1 MANVSLV
8 PFWLDVKKEYVIENF
23 EKLIEYLS
31 ACSQHPEAIG
41 DVSDVESD
49 FNRTFYALQSVV
61 YEYVEELKNIKIYET
76 LDEKQLDIIFVVR
89 AIGAY
94 LLSGKLV
101 NTCDHEIFGVLV
113 NILVASNNIKSKD
126 TLLKMQELIYHCMNS
141 EPVRIYGFSWS
152 DIKEFP
158 GLETFCY
165 LVAHNTIFES
175 CAAPKCELEA
185 QGLLTLENNKL
196 QFSPFNSLRKS
207 DLAKRNRLAIQFDLP
222 TLDILNASKECVAIK
237 DFDKLKNALKDLSVE
252 QRNFVAV
259 PVIKKKTYDYAVD
272 RDDILVKVVAK
283 YPKSIVAETVDL
295 AYEKIRGTVYV
306 KPSLHGITYNL
317 FMDTIQEGDYINV
330 RLQNRTDMPFV
341 VNESFEE
348 FYKNEV
354 MKSDSEMAAIYL
366 EPYGVG
372 KKWLTHKGLTVN
384 IRSSEDSEDV
394 YSAMD
399 NKQIINI
406 RVYER
411 RPDNNGNYVINASYG
426 TPFISDDYDDVT
438 PDEFVNLAYKSLLDD
453 FLDYCYPDIEPQ
465 EEKKIPSFDVL
476 YVRILEHISYH
487 ISKFITN
494 SKDRYSVLYSTL
506 FLAETIGDTES
517 KDYINTELRYLYAL
531 IQFAK
536 GATPKLIEFCPEESM
551 SHLDKVKK
559 MEHMIKRINTYDDSE
574 IIVPDY
580 ADYLL
585 PDEKLYETVD
595 GLIYSS
601 NRLNGKI
608 NRPEINRIK
617 RSIAK
622 HLKVDD
628 EYVNITSDI
637 TYYGEESDTLEFKS
651 SIIYSPD
658 DMNKYSPSQIWEILK
673 AICAFMNTLTG
684 GEILLG
690 VKDSGYS
697 CGVMNDL
704 QYMYN
709 NGMISEMSMDKYRT
723 YIKYKADRVFTD
735 DSDMSKGTEISTGR
749 IAYIIEK
756 DKEGNDILRIQV
768 RPYEYGIVMFDKS
781 SGRPD
786 HISQTY
792 IRRSGDSFPMNAEL
806 RRQAKEKKLNASYDG
821 NLKKFIL
828 LQLAAKEGKVARI
841 INYASHNSKKDR
853 IVEPF
858 HPIPEHDAFL
868 VYDTEKNENREYKI
882 SRMEDVEV
890 LDRKWTKTNKHK
902 VLGIDLFGFMENQ
915 KVKAVNI
922 ELKLKS
928 LPYNLLLEEYKDASK
943 YLSENQDA
951 SDNNEYPYILKTK
964 VYNMLGVGR
973 FYMGL
978 ANEIK
983 IVKGEPLKDYIREYI
998 KGIADNI

>member
-23 EKLIEYLS
+23 EKLVEYLS
-31 ACSQHPEAIG
+31 ACSLHPEAIG
-41 DVSDVESD
+41 DVSDMESG
-49 FNRTFYALQSVV
+49 FNRTFYTLQSVV
-61 YEYVEELKNIKIYET
+61 DEYVEELENIKIFES
-76 LDEKQLDIIFVVR
+76 LDEKSLDIIFVVR

-94 LLSGKLV
+94 LLSGKLT
-101 NTCDHEIFGVLV
+101 NTCDHEILGVLV

-126 TLLKMQELIYHCMNS
+126 TLFKMQEIIYHCMNS
-141 EPVRIYGFSWS
+141 EPVKNYGFSWN

-158 GLETFCY
+158 GLEMFSHF
-165 LVAHNTIFES
+165 LANNTTFES
-175 CAAPKCELEA
+175 SSVQKCELEG
-185 QGLLTLENNKL
+185 QGLLTLENGSL
-196 QFSPFNSLRKS
+196 QFSAFNSQKKS
-207 DLAKRNRLAIQFDLP
+207 ELEKRNKLATQFNLP
-222 TLDILNASKECVAIK
+222 TLKILNASKECVSIK
-237 DFDKLKNALKDLSVE
+237 DFDKLRTSLRDLSVE
-252 QRNFVAV
+252 QRNFVPT
-259 PVIKKKTYDYAVD
+259 PVIKKKNYDYAID

-283 YPKSIVAETVDL
+283 YPNSIFAETVNP

-317 FMDTIQEGDYINV
+317 FIDTVREGDYLKV

-341 VNESFEE
+341 VDESFED
-348 FYKNEV
+348 FYKNGV
-354 MKSDSEMAAIYL
+354 MQSEQEMAAIYL
-366 EPYGVG
+366 EPYSVG
-372 KKWLTHKGLTVN
+372 KKWLTDRGLTVN
-384 IRSSEDSEDV
+384 IFNSEDSDDV
-394 YSAMD
+394 YYAMD
-399 NKQIINI
+399 YKQIINI
-406 RVYER
+406 RVNER
-411 RPDNNGNYVINASYG
+411 KSDRNGNYIINASYG
-426 TPFISDDYDDVT
+426 IPFISDDYADIT
-438 PDEFVNLAYKSLLDD
+438 PDDFIDQAYKTLLDD
-453 FLDYCYPDIEPQ
+453 FLEYCYPDVEPQ
-465 EEKKIPSFDVL
+465 EEIRTPKFDAL
-476 YVRILEHISYH
+476 YVSILQQISYH
-487 ISKFITN
+487 ISKYITN
-494 SKDRYSVLYSTL
+494 SKERYSVLYSTL
-506 FLAETIGDTES
+506 LLAETIGDTES

-531 IQFAK
+531 VQFAK
-536 GATPKLIEFCPEESM
+536 GATPKFIEFHPEESVA
-551 SHLDKVKK
+551 SLDRVKK

-658 DMNKYSPSQIWEILK
+658 DMNKYSSSQIWEILK

-723 YIKYKADRVFTD
+723 YIKYKADRVFID